1 MQTPVISTNAQKN
14 CNFIQEKYENN
25 QLNDNDLVQIIIL
38 GFDLLNL
45 KTIQKYAKDNG
56 KTYRGV
62 SKFNKKIVNINNNKF
77 VIDNE

>member
-1 MQTPVISTNAQKN
+1 MENPIISSN
-14 CNFIQEKYENN
+14 CEKLLHFVQGKYESSE
-25 QLNDNDLVQIIIL
+25 LTDSDLVQLIIL

-45 KTIQKYAKDNG
+45 KTIQQYAKDNG

-62 SKFNKKIVNINNNKF
+62 SKFNKNIVTINNNKF

>member
-1 MQTPVISTNAQKN
+1 MQTPVISTNAPKI

>member
-1 MQTPVISTNAQKN
+1 MQTPVISTNAQKI

-38 GFDLLNL
+38 NFDLLNL

>member
-1 MQTPVISTNAQKN
+1 MANPTISSN
-14 CNFIQEKYENN
+14 CEKLLYFIQEKYES
-25 QLNDNDLVQIIIL
+25 NDLTNEDVVLIIVL

-45 KTIQKYAKDNG
+45 KTISKYADDNG

-62 SKFNKKIVNINNNKF
+62 EKFNKNIVNINGNKF

>member
-1 MQTPVISTNAQKN
+1 MQTPVISTNAQKI

-45 KTIQKYAKDNG
+45 KTIQKYAKDNE

>member
-1 MQTPVISTNAQKN
+1 MQTPVISANAEKI
-14 CNFIQEKYENN
+14 CNFIQEKYECNSIN
-25 QLNDNDLVQIIIL
+25 ENDLVQIIIH

-45 KTIQKYAKDNG
+45 KTIAEFAKDNG

-62 SKFNKKIVNINNNKF
+62 SKFNKNIVSINGNKF

>member
-1 MQTPVISTNAQKN
+1 MQTPVISTNAQKI

-38 GFDLLNL
+38 NFDLLNL

-56 KTYRGV
+56 KTYRGI
-62 SKFNKKIVNINNNKF
+62 SKFNKNVVNINGNKF

>member
-1 MQTPVISTNAQKN
+1 MQTPVISTNAQKI

>member
-1 MQTPVISTNAQKN
+1 MPNPTISTKAEKI
-14 CNFIQEKYENN
+14 CNFIQEKYEV
-25 QLNDNDLVQIIIL
+25 NDITENDLVQIIIH

-45 KTIQKYAKDNG
+45 KTIQQYAKDNG

-62 SKFNKKIVNINNNKF
+62 SKFNKNVVSINGNKF

>member
-1 MQTPVISTNAQKN
+1 MQTPVISANAEKI
-14 CNFIQEKYENN
+14 CNFIQEKYESNSIN
-25 QLNDNDLVQIIIL
+25 ENDLVQIIIH

-45 KTIQKYAKDNG
+45 KTIQQFAKDNG

-62 SKFNKKIVNINNNKF
+62 SKFNKNIVSINGNKY